1 MSSALT
7 KVSLRNVAAH
17 KLRLALT
24 VLAVV
29 LGTAFIAGSLMFTA
43 MLGKTFDS
51 AVASAFAE
59 DDAVVRGQEQGA
71 PVPLELRD
79 AIGADPDV
87 NKVNISG
94 RTAVVVADSDRNAY
108 QTGAGVS
115 EVHIYYPPEDAVGS
129 VPEVVDGSAPKA
141 VGEAMVNAKG
151 AAKYRIGIG
160 DELIVVDTQ
169 ATQTMK
175 VTGLYTNELDQG
187 MSLTLRIPEES
198 YLEFYAAHGTVPG
211 FSVSA
216 KEGVDPAQL
225 TAHLAEKFP
234 EYEVKEGQTLADEAS
249 EEIRNALSFVSYFLI
264 AFGLVGLLVGT
275 FLIANTFSMIVAQR
289 TKEFALLR
297 ALGASKSQITRSV
310 VVEAALVGVIG
321 SALGVLAGAGLV
333 AVIRVVMERQGME
346 LPGAGWGLSV
356 AAVVVPIVV
365 GALVTV
371 ASAWAPARRA
381 GRVQPVEA
389 MRSSESST
397 PQPLKARTLVGVALL
412 LIGVGLAA
420 WGVLWEDGSTGPRAG
435 LVGGAAVSAII
446 GLFLAGPALS
456 LPIVPVL
463 GKGIGAPFG
472 AVGSLAATN
481 SKRNPRRASATAFAL
496 MLGVALVTAF
506 GMLGTTMQRSVD
518 DILEDEVTADL
529 VMYGPQFGAFP
540 VPGDVPGKVEEADGV
555 GDVITYSQA
564 PLTINGKAAYEMGPM
579 KVSDVMNG
587 DPGRLTV
594 IEMVDGT
601 SDLSDGGVV
610 LPEAYAKEH
619 ALKVGDVVDVDS
631 PLGSPLSQ
639 GGPVQAEVKG
649 IFGKSNI
656 LESFVISR
664 ATAEKLVRPD
674 QETILMVGANSD
686 GSVDEDTLRA
696 NVEKAVKDSI
706 IVQVRTPDEF
716 GGEAKQLITQMLY
729 ILYALLSLAVVI
741 AVLGIINTLTLSVI
755 ERRQEIG
762 MLRAVGAQRRQV
774 RTMIILESVQIAVF
788 GALLGVLTGLALGW
802 AFLTVLK
809 DQGLSNIAYPWVLLA
824 VMLVSSLVVGV
835 VAALWPAQRAAK
847 TPPLDAIAE

>member
-1 MSSALT
+1 MASALT
-7 KVSLRNVAAH
+7 KVSLRNIAAH

-29 LGTAFIAGSLMFTA
+29 LGTAFIAGSLMFTT

-51 AVASAFAE
+51 AVASAFAD
-59 DDAVVRGQEQGA
+59 DDAVVRGKGQGV

-87 NKVNISG
+87 DKVNISG
-94 RTAVVVADSDRNAY
+94 RTAVVIADSDRNAY

-115 EVHIYYPPEDAVGS
+115 EVHIYYPPADAVGS
-129 VPEVVDGSAPKA
+129 VPEIVEGDAPSA

-151 AAKYRIGIG
+151 ADKYGISIG

-169 ATQTMK
+169 ATQKMK
-175 VTGLYTNELDQG
+175 VTGFFTNELDQG

-198 YLEFYAAHGTVPG
+198 YLQFYAAHGTVPG

-216 KEGVDPAQL
+216 KEGVEPAQL
-225 TAHLAEKFP
+225 TAHLAEAFP

-310 VVEAALVGVIG
+310 VVEAAIVGVIG

-333 AVIRVVMERQGME
+333 AVIRVIMERQGME
-346 LPGAGWGLSV
+346 LPGAGWGVSV
-356 AAVVVPIVV
+356 QAVAVPIVV

-389 MRSSESST
+389 MRSSESAT
-397 PQPLKARTLVGVALL
+397 PQPLKARTLVGAVLL
-412 LIGVGLAA
+412 LAGVGLAA

-540 VPGDVPGKVEEADGV
+540 VPADVPGKVEAAEGV

-564 PLTINGKAAYEMGPM
+564 PLTVNGKAAYETGPM

-587 DPGRLTV
+587 DPGRLMV

-610 LPEAYAKEH
+610 LPEAYAQENN
-619 ALKVGDVVDVDS
+619 LKVGDLVEVDS
-631 PLGSPLSQ
+631 PLSQ
-639 GGPVQAEVKG
+639 DGPVQAEVKG
-649 IFGKSNI
+649 IFGKSNF
-656 LESFVISR
+656 LENFVISR
-664 ATAEKLVRPD
+664 ATAEQLVRPD
-674 QETILMVGANSD
+674 QEVLLMVGANGD
-686 GSVDEDTLRA
+686 GSVDEETLRA

-716 GGEAKQLITQMLY
+716 GGEAKQLINQMLY

-762 MLRAVGAQRRQV
+762 MLRAVGSQRRQV
-774 RTMIILESVQIAVF
+774 RTMIILESVQIAIF
-788 GALLGVLTGLALGW
+788 GALLGVLAGLALGW

-809 DQGLSNIAYPWVLLA
+809 DQGLSNIAYPWTMIA
-824 VMLVSSLVVGV
+824 VMLASSVVVGV
-835 VAALWPAQRAAK
+835 LAALWPANRAAK
-847 TPPLDAIAE
+847 TAPLDAIAE

>member
-1 MSSALT
+1 MASALT
-7 KVSLRNVAAH
+7 KVSLRNIAAH

-29 LGTAFIAGSLMFTA
+29 LGTAFIAGSLMFTT

-51 AVASAFAE
+51 AVASAFAD
-59 DDAVVRGQEQGA
+59 DDAVVRGKGQGV

-87 NKVNISG
+87 DKVNISG

-115 EVHIYYPPEDAVGS
+115 EVHIYYPPADAVGS
-129 VPEVVDGSAPKA
+129 VPEIVEGDAPSA

-151 AAKYRIGIG
+151 ADKYGISIG

-175 VTGLYTNELDQG
+175 VTGFFTNELDQG

-198 YLEFYAAHGTVPG
+198 YLQFYAAHGTVPG

-216 KEGVDPAQL
+216 KEGVEPAQL
-225 TAHLAEKFP
+225 TAHLAEAFP

-310 VVEAALVGVIG
+310 VVEAAIVGVIG

-333 AVIRVVMERQGME
+333 AVIRVIMERQGME
-346 LPGAGWGLSV
+346 LPGAGWGVSV
-356 AAVVVPIVV
+356 QAVAVPIVV

-389 MRSSESST
+389 MRSSESAS
-397 PQPLKARTLVGVALL
+397 PQPLKARTLVGAVLL
-412 LIGVGLAA
+412 LAGVGLAA

-540 VPGDVPGKVEEADGV
+540 VPADVPGKVEAADGV
-555 GDVITYSQA
+555 GNVITYSQA
-564 PLTINGKAAYEMGPM
+564 PLTVNGKAAYEMGPLQ
-579 KVSDVMNG
+579 VSDVMNG

-594 IEMVDGT
+594 MEMVDGT

-610 LPEAYAKEH
+610 LPEAYAQENN
-619 ALKVGDVVDVDS
+619 LTVGDVVDVA
-631 PLGSPLSQ
+631 SPLSQ
-639 GGPVQAEVKG
+639 DGPVQAEVKG
-649 IFGKSNI
+649 IFGESNI
-656 LESFVISR
+656 LESLVISR

-674 QETILMVGANSD
+674 QETILMVGASND
-686 GSVDEDTLRA
+686 GTVDEDTLRA

-706 IVQVRTPDEF
+706 IVQVRTPEEF
-716 GGEAKQLITQMLY
+716 GGEAKQLINQMLY

-762 MLRAVGAQRRQV
+762 MLRAVGSQRRQV
-774 RTMIILESVQIAVF
+774 RTMIILESVQIAIF
-788 GALLGVLTGLALGW
+788 GALLGVLAGLALGW

-809 DQGLSNIAYPWVLLA
+809 DQGLSNIAYPWTMIA
-824 VMLVSSLVVGV
+824 VMLASSVVVGV
-835 VAALWPAQRAAK
+835 LAALWPANRAAK
-847 TPPLDAIAE
+847 TAPLDAIAE